1 MNPLKII
8 KYGKYFSESRF
19 LAFAT
24 RYGKKLA
31 FVQKAVVLFFCLRDQ
46 DTPKYVKAILAGALG
61 YLVLPIDIIPDTI
74 AGLGWVDDVAVLGI
88 AFKIA
93 NRYIKTSRRTSEKA
107 IPFWQLTST

>member
-31 FVQKAVVLFFCLRDQ
+31 FVQQAVTLFLCLRDE
-46 DTPKYVKAILAGALG
+46 DTPKYVKAVIAGALG
-61 YLVLPIDIIPDTI
+61 YLVLPVDIVPDTI
-74 AGLGWVDDVAVLGI
+74 AALGWVDDIAVLGI

-93 NRYIKTSRRTSEKA
+93 NRYIKASHEENAKK
-107 IPFWQLTST
+107 IFPFGH

>member
-1 MNPLKII
+1 MASILVSLDSWRLPL
-8 KYGKYFSESRF
+8 
-19 LAFAT
+19 AMV
-24 RYGKKLA
+24 KKLA

-93 NRYIKTSRRTSEKA
+93 NRYIKTSHEEQAKKLF
-107 IPFWQLTST
+107 PFGN

>member
-1 MNPLKII
+1 M
-8 KYGKYFSESRF
+8 
-19 LAFAT
+19 
-24 RYGKKLA
+24 
-31 FVQKAVVLFFCLRDQ
+31 RDQ

-93 NRYIKTSRRTSEKA
+93 NRYIKTSHEEQAKKA
-107 IPFWQLTST
+107 IPFGN

>member
-61 YLVLPIDIIPDTI
+61 YLILPIDIIPDTI
-74 AGLGWVDDVAVLGI
+74 AGLGWVDDVAILGI

-93 NRYIKTSRRTSEKA
+93 NRYIKTSHEEQAKKL
-107 IPFWQLTST
+107 IPFGN

>member
-74 AGLGWVDDVAVLGI
+74 AGLGI

-93 NRYIKTSRRTSEKA
+93 NRYIKTSHEEQAKKLF
-107 IPFWQLTST
+107 PFGN